1 MFNNYGYIK
10 LNNLMSNPHPRVGS
24 KEKPF
29 KPCSFLRE
37 ILITEETL
45 LEFNQYFI
53 SFKMSVFSMKKIV

>member
-1 MFNNYGYIK
+1 
-10 LNNLMSNPHPRVGS
+10 MSNPHPRVGS